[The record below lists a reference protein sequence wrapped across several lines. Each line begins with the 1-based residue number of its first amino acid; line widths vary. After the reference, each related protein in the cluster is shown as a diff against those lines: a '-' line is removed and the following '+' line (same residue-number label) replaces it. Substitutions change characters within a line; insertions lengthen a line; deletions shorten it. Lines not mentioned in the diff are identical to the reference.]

1 MMKMLYSLQQGGEVN
16 IMSFYWDSG
25 SVMWV
30 LSPDTERS
38 WESEGW
44 WSCSRSFTS
53 LLVSLL
59 TRSLFL
65 FLCTRKITSGF
76 REESWEKRKS
86 KTITESGE
94 VLIFSLQLKDNW
106 RSGLKKNQ
114 QALQLGKL
122 HAQLIQYS
130 CFRDRETEGK
140 IELYSDYMTTVS
152 LYMFRHTSIHSR
164 GLLKYAWGT
173 KEEVV
178 ICWWG
183 AGIGSSWFPNGS
195 III

>member
-1 MMKMLYSLQQGGEVN
+1 MA
-16 IMSFYWDSG
+16 
-25 SVMWV
+25 
-30 LSPDTERS
+30 
-38 WESEGW
+38 
-44 WSCSRSFTS
+44 
-53 LLVSLL
+53 
-59 TRSLFL
+59 
-65 FLCTRKITSGF
+65 
-76 REESWEKRKS
+76 
-86 KTITESGE
+86 
-94 VLIFSLQLKDNW
+94 LK
-106 RSGLKKNQ
+106 KKNQ

-178 ICWWG
+178 IW
-183 AGIGSSWFPNGS
+183 
-195 III
+195 